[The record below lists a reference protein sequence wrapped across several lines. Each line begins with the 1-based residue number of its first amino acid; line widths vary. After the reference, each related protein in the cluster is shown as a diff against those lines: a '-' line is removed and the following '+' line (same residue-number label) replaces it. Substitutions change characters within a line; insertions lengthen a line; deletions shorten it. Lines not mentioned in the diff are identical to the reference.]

1 MRRNSPDNNQ
11 ITILH
16 LSDFHFNEESRE
28 EITTVL
34 DALFDDLLNLRD
46 KYGVTPN
53 LVVISGDIANAG
65 DQADYNF
72 ALDWLDNLV
81 KKLKFSP
88 DNVFVVPGN
97 HDIDRNE
104 LTEFSKL
111 EFDDEDSVTKFLNK
125 GGDERIA
132 TFKKLDNFYEFI
144 KKF

>member
-34 DALFDDLLNLRD
+34 DALFDDLQKLGD
-46 KYGVTPN
+46 EYGVSPN

-72 ALDWLDNLV
+72 ALDWLVNLS
-81 KKLKFSP
+81 KKIKISP
-88 DNVFVVPGN
+88 DNVFIVPGN
-97 HDIDRNE
+97 HDI
-104 LTEFSKL
+104 
-111 EFDDEDSVTKFLNK
+111 
-125 GGDERIA
+125 
-132 TFKKLDNFYEFI
+132 
-144 KKF
+144 